1 MQTILEE
8 IQSVK
13 SFTSNRAGV
22 SEKVI
27 NGLVSSIIKQIH
39 GLKTIGP
46 QDATLLS
53 DALKDS
59 PYGEAGTAT
68 INASIDA
75 ALSKTISTAVPSPNE
90 SKQFFKTWWSACTPT
105 DWRTFR
111 SNVPWSAKLTCLVER
126 ANSIGCTDPDEQCF
140 KWMLAMLLCACYSE
154 LPSPR
159 ERYNKLQ
166 ELKKCADTEK
176 KSYPYD
182 HLLIYPPNINDLPQ
196 HMWQHAY
203 AAEAPLVVELPG
215 VNLVADRI
223 PLRSNAKLLK
233 DSPSADQAARAVVG
247 NSHAHIPKGHDIP
260 ALAASSNA
268 GQHVAAN
275 VPQAASQGIVLN
287 DNDPEEVAL
296 HAKFQADLW
305 KIRAT
310 KLGLL
315 GTSPPKTKQ
324 EPLTIKKEAD
334 GSFVV
339 GQTCTGEPGAADH
352 TGHIGYKPKNNNLD
366 QAVGVEVDLHGDQD
380 KVAGDQDKAAGHESA
395 LDPFSQAALKAL
407 QKRNAQKRKNSAG
420 KKHGLKKKPASAVV
434 CEVAHAGK
442 SSTASMPPD
451 TPDGSNP
458 SPVPYLKGVIYTE
471 QNHKKFRALKIKG
484 DKNTESSSTW
494 GTKRTKDE
502 AWGIVTRAIRSHS
515 KGA

>member
-1 MQTILEE
+1 MQAILEE

-22 SEKVI
+22 NEKVT

-39 GLKTIGP
+39 GLKTFGP

-75 ALSKTISTAVPSPNE
+75 ALSKKLSTVVPDADEP
-90 SKQFFKTWWSACTPT
+90 KQFFKTWWSACTPT
-105 DWRTFR
+105 DWRTLR

-126 ANSIGCTDPDEQCF
+126 ANSIGCTHPDEQCF
-140 KWMLAMLLCACYSE
+140 KWMLAMLLCVCYTE

-166 ELKKCADTEK
+166 ELKKCAGTER

-182 HLLIYPPNINDLPQ
+182 HLLIYPPDINDLPH

-203 AAEAPLVVELPG
+203 AAEAPLEVELPG

-223 PLRSNAKLLK
+223 PLRSNSKLLR
-233 DSPSADQAARAVVG
+233 DRPSADQAAKAVVS

-275 VPQAASQGIVLN
+275 VPQAVSQGIVLN

-310 KLGLL
+310 KAGLL
-315 GTSPPKTKQ
+315 ATSPLKTKQ

-339 GQTCTGEPGAADH
+339 ACTGEPGAADH
-352 TGHIGYKPKNNNLD
+352 TGHIGYEPKNNILD
-366 QAVGVEVDLHGDQD
+366 QAVGVEVDLH
-380 KVAGDQDKAAGHESA
+380 GDQDKAAGHESA

-407 QKRNAQKRKNSAG
+407 QKRNAQKRKDSV
-420 KKHGLKKKPASAVV
+420 KKRPASAVV

-442 SSTASMPPD
+442 SSTKSMPPD

-484 DKNTESSSTW
+484 DRNTESSSTW